1 MGWGSV
7 FCNMHGV
14 IRLCCKSLKCAAL
27 VGIDTFYLQSAHSH
41 LQLPGPPAC
50 SFRLLNVRQDV
61 RFALVRNGLQF
72 PTIAAWSEPVAV
84 QQPNLPMQG
93 HLSLT
98 GVPG

>member
-1 MGWGSV
+1 MWALTPST
-7 FCNMHGV
+7 C
-14 IRLCCKSLKCAAL
+14 SLHTLIK
-27 VGIDTFYLQSAHSH
+27 
-41 LQLPGPPAC
+41 QLLGAPRC

-72 PTIAAWSEPVAV
+72 PAIAAWSEPVAV